1 MNVRTAALCAL
12 IVLASGSAWA
22 FRHANAEASAN
33 ATRAVAASAATPA
46 AATAPAATHAATPAA
61 TPSGPSSSAFA
72 ADPAHSVLGFT
83 GLQAGADFKG
93 TFGAFTA
100 HVVFDPAHPGNGRI
114 EVQIE
119 TASVD
124 TQDGERDSTIR
135 SADFFD
141 AADFPRATYVTRS
154 ISPTPTGFSAV
165 GTLTLRG
172 KSRDVPIA
180 FTFNRTPSGATLT
193 GDALIRRLD
202 FGVGQGEWQDTK
214 WVGNDVRINFK
225 LTLKPAP

>member
-1 MNVRTAALCAL
+1 MKARIATFCTL
-12 IVLASGSAWA
+12 ILLASGASWA
-22 FRHANAEASAN
+22 FRHANAEAGAN
-33 ATRAVAASAATPA
+33 ARVTAPATPVAPAAAAVAAPTAASP
-46 AATAPAATHAATPAA
+46 
-61 TPSGPSSSAFA
+61 GPSAGAFT

-100 HVVFDPAHPGNGRI
+100 HVVFDPAHLGGSRI

-119 TASVD
+119 TRSVD

-141 AADFPRATYVTRS
+141 AGHFPQATYVTRS
-154 ISPTPTGFSAV
+154 ISPSPTGYSAL

-180 FTFNRTPSGATLT
+180 FTFSRTAAGATLS
-193 GDALIRRLD
+193 GNALIKRLD

-214 WVGNDVRINFK
+214 WVGNEVRINFS
-225 LTLKPAP
+225 LSLRPAL